1 MRRSLLRPIIFVVT
15 SGAVRAADDRAAAE
29 TIELARIAAA
39 AGATMFQLREPGLPD
54 GELCALAGR
63 VRAALDRRV
72 LLLLNDRADI
82 AVAADADG
90 VHLRGDAMAASRVR
104 AVAPPAFVIGRSVH
118 AEREAREAERDGGT
132 DYLVFG
138 TVFPSASKPADRPA
152 AGLERLAAVCSAV
165 EVPVVAIGGIDPSR
179 APGAASAGAA
189 GIAAIGMFADAA
201 RAGEAAMR
209 GAVADVR
216 RAFAAPGPI
225 N

>member
-1 MRRSLLRPIIFVVT
+1 MICIVT
-15 SGAVRAADDRAAAE
+15 AGAVRAADDLAATG
-29 TIELARIAAA
+29 TIDLARFAAA

-54 GELCALAGR
+54 AALCALAGR

-72 LLLLNDRADI
+72 LLLINDRTDI
-82 AVAADADG
+82 AVAAGADG

-104 AVAPPAFVIGRSVH
+104 AIAPPAFVIGRSVH
-118 AEREAREAERDGGT
+118 SEREARDAELDGAA

-138 TVFPSASKPADRPA
+138 TVFPSASKPPDREA

-165 EVPVVAIGGIDPSR
+165 EIPVVAIGGIDPAR
-179 APGAASAGAA
+179 APGAAAAGAA

-201 RAGEAAMR
+201 RAGDAAMR
-209 GAVADVR
+209 AAVAEVR

-225 N
+225 H